1 MLLRRALGNCAT
13 GDRVK
18 CCPAPPC
25 PQQRNAPL
33 RMPLAPSP
41 HYPGLPPTVPRERD
55 QRHEKHC
62 RAAAEPPP
70 ANEFTKAAIKAQ
82 DEQLA
87 ALMAPRLAQAQRLQR
102 EALLLPSHAVP
113 QAVGAG
119 FGNALMVAG
128 CGCACG
134 RGGISMQAS
143 CAVQRGNL
151 VCPLAWLRRLG
162 CFALHASTPVW
173 PLRPS
178 LNAPSTL
185 LPSLPPPMSCHRAMD
200 PLHIRVGDCLIAFK
214 PNPDGK
220 LDAYPVEAVEVFLAR
235 GTYRIHQASRASGN
249 WGMSGQHR
257 QQACSVAWRYVCAA
271 SRRASAASWH
281 VSAAFSRL
289 RGASFVS
296 RLPCVAWIWLRAL
309 PAVVPCTACPA
320 AYHLHAVSASCRAT
334 KWQTPSR
341 LARLAHLS
349 WCSLLP
355 WASCWATT
363 PPRRRLPLPLSAR

>member
-1 MLLRRALGNCAT
+1 M
-13 GDRVK
+13 K

-87 ALMAPRLAQAQRLQR
+87 ALMAPRLAQAQLLQR

-185 LPSLPPPMSCHRAMD
+185 LPSLPPPCLATGPWTPCTSVLATASSPSSPTPTASWMPTQWRLWRCSWPAAPTASTRQAG
-200 PLHIRVGDCLIAFK
+200 LVGIGACADSTGCKYAVL
-214 PNPDGK
+214 PG
-220 LDAYPVEAVEVFLAR
+220 DAYA
-235 GTYRIHQASRASGN
+235 
-249 WGMSGQHR
+249 QH
-257 QQACSVAWRYVCAA
+257 
-271 SRRASAASWH
+271 
-281 VSAAFSRL
+281 
-289 RGASFVS
+289 
-296 RLPCVAWIWLRAL
+296 
-309 PAVVPCTACPA
+309 
-320 AYHLHAVSASCRAT
+320 HAVPV
-334 KWQTPSR
+334 Q
-341 LARLAHLS
+341 HYGM
-349 WCSLLP
+349 
-355 WASCWATT
+355 
-363 PPRRRLPLPLSAR
+363 